1 MSILQQLTPNLWCN
15 SSEVFTYHSGLFV
28 SNGQAVVMDPGL
40 SEPEINTLAQAVRAQ
55 NWTIQAVI
63 LTHGHWDHVLGTE
76 AFPNAR
82 IITQNMYLTSPRND
96 PAGIARIVEKT
107 PDLKRTV
114 PFKMPQPDQTF
125 GEQMTLTVGELTL
138 ELSHTPGHAPDHLFV
153 LEQGSGT
160 VWTAD
165 MLSDMEIPYVI
176 DNLAAYVCTM
186 EKIDGDDYQ
195 FLAPC
200 HGTATGDAQEIRA
213 RIENDRRYISELG
226 ERVGNA
232 VKAGKSL
239 EETKA
244 ACADIPYRQSVDENR
259 GAHRRNVE
267 SAYVELG
274 GPVDPETVGWRKAW
288 YEFTS

>member
-28 SNGQAVVMDPGL
+28 SDGQAVIMDPGL
-40 SEPEINTLAQAVRAQ
+40 SEPEINALAEAIREKGWNV
-55 NWTIQAVI
+55 QAVI
-63 LTHGHWDHVLGTE
+63 LTHGHWDHILGTE

-82 IITQNMYLTSPRND
+82 IIAQEIFFTSPRND
-96 PAGIARIVEKT
+96 PAFIAERIRDV

-114 PFKMPQPDQTF
+114 EFKMPKPDETF
-125 GEQMTLTVGELTL
+125 GEHLNLNVGALTL
-138 ELSHTPGHAPDHLFV
+138 ELSHTPGHAPDHIFV

-165 MLSDMEIPYVI
+165 MLSDNEIPYVI
-176 DNLAAYVCTM
+176 DNLAAYIRTM
-186 EKIDGDDYQ
+186 EKINAANYA

-200 HGTATGDAQEIRA
+200 HGTATGDKNEIRA
-213 RIENDRRYISELG
+213 RIENDRSYIAELAA
-226 ERVGNA
+226 RVSAA
-232 VKAGKSL
+232 VKAGKTID
-239 EETKA
+239 ETNEV
-244 ACADIPYRQSVDENR
+244 CLDIPYRQSVDENR

-274 GPVDPETVGWRKAW
+274 GQVGTEPVGWR
-288 YEFTS
+288 